1 MTRRRHQWYDHMRMG
16 SAVTLD
22 PDKVKRVTFP
32 DRIILR
38 LLRGPALE
46 SEFGIEGYVPDY
58 VTDANLMLRPAGRHI
73 DSEKVKV
80 LSAHGLTMKVRK
92 YTMVRT

>member
-1 MTRRRHQWYDHMRMG
+1 MRMG

-22 PDKVKRVTFP
+22 PDKHKRVTYP

-46 SEFGIEGYVPDY
+46 SEFGIEGYIPDY
-58 VTDANLMLRPAGRHI
+58 ITDANLILRAAGRHI
-73 DSEKVKV
+73 DSERVKM
-80 LSAHGLTMKVRK
+80 LSPHGLMMKVRK
-92 YTMVRT
+92 YTLVKTYAI